1 MIDYLEQSMIKD
13 QNRSRILRAFREK
26 NIIQKKELS
35 DLLGLSITT
44 ITTNTRQLLEEG
56 LIEEIG
62 IAESTGGRK
71 PVVFKFA
78 KEARV
83 SFGVDI
89 SPQTVT
95 VIMTNLASEIISQE
109 KFQVHDMKL
118 DTILKEVQRIVEE
131 MLYMHNYQKSDCIG
145 IGLSLPGVVDDERH
159 ILVNAPN
166 LYVINYDFSDF
177 EASIAL
183 KVYLENE
190 ANVSAFAELTLGA
203 AVNIEDAVYI
213 SITEGVGCGI
223 IANHKVTKGSFN
235 KAGEFGHMRI
245 SEQDIYCSCGRRGCW
260 EIFASKN
267 ALYKHYTSLS
277 GDVIDDLETFF
288 ALYEAGNPLAKL
300 TLRRYLDNLLIGIEN
315 IMLGLDSEMII
326 VGGEIAMYLSALSS
340 QVDDYLEK
348 NHSNIL
354 SRDNKLVFSKMAP
367 QSAVIGGSLLPL
379 KEMFGY

>member
-1 MIDYLEQSMIKD
+1 MIDYIEQSMIKD

-26 NIIQKKELS
+26 NVIQKKELS

-44 ITTNTRQLLEEG
+44 ITTNTKQLLDEG

-71 PVVFKFA
+71 PVVFKFVKAA
-78 KEARV
+78 KI

-89 SPQTVT
+89 SPQKVT
-95 VIMTNLASEIISQE
+95 IIMTNLASEIITQK
-109 KFQVHDMKL
+109 KFSVNERQLGDIL
-118 DTILKEVQRIVEE
+118 DTIHRIVEE
-131 MLYMHNYQKSDCIG
+131 MLEQHKFQKSDCIG
-145 IGLSLPGVVDDERH
+145 IGLSLPGVVDDARL

-166 LYVINYDFSDF
+166 LYVKDYDFSHF
-177 EASIAL
+177 ESVLGI
-183 KVYLENE
+183 KVFLENE
-190 ANVSAFAELTLGA
+190 ANVSAFAELTLGS
-203 AVNIEDAVYI
+203 AVNIDDAVYI

-223 IANHKVTKGSFN
+223 IANHKVTKGPFN

-260 EIFASKN
+260 EIFASEH
-267 ALYKHYTSLS
+267 AIYKHYFSLS
-277 GDVIDDLETFF
+277 GVVINDLATFF
-288 ALYEAGNPLAKL
+288 LLYDAGNPLAKL
-300 TLRRYLDNLLIGIEN
+300 TLSRYLDNLLIGIEN

-326 VGGEIAMYLSALSS
+326 VGGEIAKYLSALGT

-354 SRDNKLVFSKMAP
+354 SRDNKLVFSTMAP
-367 QSAVIGGSLLPL
+367 QSAVIGSSLLPI